1 MKIYI
6 DNSPHVQTLG
16 KSPWIGL
23 LQGGQG
29 DPYDFHKMGFYFF
42 WMRHLLDEI
51 GYTEIAEYP
60 HEPHFVPGV
69 IDASLAKEPFGRF
82 LSLNVIAY
90 KPKRLDGLGA

>member
-1 MKIYI
+1 
-6 DNSPHVQTLG
+6 
-16 KSPWIGL
+16 
-23 LQGGQG
+23 
-29 DPYDFHKMGFYFF
+29 MGFYFF